1 MSEPTDDFEYERRFF
16 CRELPAEY
24 DDGDAPTLII
34 QSYYVH
40 ADNYALRVR
49 LVSRKVHV
57 DMTPDVNPV
66 AVLDE
71 YRDRFSEAYVTVKR
85 SVRGRHA
92 LRSRARNRYAYRGR
106 THQARRLGNHQN
118 RYSVWIEEDGWS
130 VDVFGGP
137 NAPLIVAEAE
147 RSGPVTNLTIP
158 KFCITE
164 ITDQA
169 RFNNDGL
176 ANRPFC
182 KWADDFEEEL
192 ALEGPRF
199 QQYFGKNRMV

>member
-71 YRDRFSEAYVTVKR
+71 YRDRFSEAYVTVKGP
-85 SVRGRHA
+85 SVGGTRYEVEREIDTRIAAELVKRGG
-92 LRSRARNRYAYRGR
+92 SVIIK
-106 THQARRLGNHQN
+106 N

-182 KWADDFEEEL
+182 KWADDFKEEL

>member
-16 CRELPAEY
+16 CRELPDEY
-24 DDGDAPTLII
+24 NDGDIPALII
-34 QSYYVH
+34 QSYNVH

-49 LVSRKVHV
+49 LVSHKVSV
-57 DMTPDVNPV
+57 NMTPDIDPI

-71 YRDRFSEAYVTVKR
+71 HREQFSEAFVTVKGP
-85 SVRGRHA
+85 SVGGTRYEVEREIDARIAAELIKRG
-92 LRSRARNRYAYRGR
+92 GEVVIK
-106 THQARRLGNHQN
+106 N
-118 RYSVWIEEDGWS
+118 RYSVWIAEDGWS
-130 VDVFGGP
+130 VDVFGGL

-158 KFCITE
+158 KFCVTE

-176 ANRPFC
+176 AAKPFST
-182 KWADDFEEEL
+182 WADDFEEEL
-192 ALEGPRF
+192 ALDGPRF
-199 QQYFGKNRMV
+199 QQYFGKNRMA